1 MLKNKF
7 LGNSLIK
14 SPDKKHLKLLFAANT
29 TFFIYNYLLG
39 VIKTFSSEGFE
50 VILAA
55 PEDEYTSLLEKEGFR
70 HIPIKGLDRKGAN
83 GLKDIRLILELYRIY
98 KKEKPD
104 LVLHYTIKINVYGTF
119 AAKLAKTGSV
129 CTVTGLGWLFTEK
142 NIKTMIGG
150 FLYKILYKI
159 AFSIA
164 LNVVFQNRYD
174 KEFFIDNRLVRKEKT
189 FLTPGP
195 GVDTDYFSPECCPD
209 ERRHRGKCIFLLLA
223 RMLWDKGIG
232 EFVEAARRVKQSY
245 PFAEFWLV
253 GPMDKENRAAIP
265 ERAIKKWEEE
275 GIVKYLGKVDG
286 VRPFLCACDVAI
298 LPSYREGT
306 ASSLIEAMAVG
317 KTVITTDAV
326 GCRDVVEDGK
336 NGFLVPVKDDEALTD
351 AIIKYILLPQENK
364 IEMGKYSREK
374 ALREFDKRIVID
386 TYRKIINNV
395 TGCSE

>member
-1 MLKNKF
+1 MGK
-7 LGNSLIK
+7 GDVLIK
-14 SPDKKHLKLLFAANT
+14 SRDRKYPKLLFVANT
-29 TFFIYNYLLG
+29 AFFIYNYLLG
-39 VIKTFSSEGFE
+39 VIKAFRAEGFE
-50 VILAA
+50 VILVA
-55 PEDEYTSLLEKEGFR
+55 PQDEYSLMLEAEGFR
-70 HIPIKGLDRKGAN
+70 YIPIKELDRKGAN
-83 GLKDIRLILELYRIY
+83 ALRDIKLMLELYKIY
-98 KKEKPD
+98 KTERPD
-104 LVLHYTIKINVYGTF
+104 LVLHYTIKLNVYGTF
-119 AAKLAKTGSV
+119 AAWFAKTGSV

-142 NIKTMIGG
+142 SIKTFIGG

-164 LNVVFQNRYD
+164 LSVVFQNRYD
-174 KEFFIDNRLVRKEKT
+174 QEFFINNRLVRKDKA

-195 GVDTDYFSPECCPD
+195 GVDTDYFFPECCQD
-209 ERRHRGKCIFLLLA
+209 NKKNQDKCIFLLLA

-232 EFVEAARRVKQSY
+232 ELAEAARTVKPNY
-245 PFAEFWLV
+245 PHAEFWLV

-265 ERAIKKWEEE
+265 ESAIKKWEEE
-275 GIVKYLGKVDG
+275 GITKYLGKVND
-286 VRPFLCACDVAI
+286 VRPFLCGCDVAV

-317 KTVITTDAV
+317 KPVITTDAV

-336 NGFLVPVKDDEALTD
+336 NGFLVPVKDDKALAD
-351 AIIKYILLPQENK
+351 AIIKYILLPQEEK